1 MGKSVLHLEFERIVG
16 ALETAADFSSDE
28 KTHLNNCSECA
39 VQLRKLQNLFSI
51 APTDFSE
58 TIPQAATA
66 NLLNIY
72 QKPKV
77 EKAKNLINRL
87 AGQLIFDDWRPEF
100 ALNERLSFQDSRQLL
115 FRAGDFNIDLRLNFA
130 EEKCFVSGQIF
141 VEIIEKTAI
150 VKIFNANFSLE
161 TSLNEYGEFEFPP
174 IEQEIFDLRIVLD
187 GKTIEIKNIS
197 VY

>member
-1 MGKSVLHLEFERIVG
+1 MRESVLHLEFERIVG
-16 ALETAADFSSDE
+16 ALENAADFSSDE
-28 KTHLNNCSECA
+28 KAHFENCSKCA

-77 EKAKNLINRL
+77 ETPKNLINRL
-87 AGQLIFDDWRPEF
+87 AGLLIFDDWQPEF

-115 FRAGDFNIDLRLNFA
+115 YRAEDYNIDLRLNFA
-130 EEKCFVSGQIF
+130 EEKCVVSGQIF
-141 VEIIEKTAI
+141 VEIIEKPAI

-174 IEQEIFDLRIVLD
+174 LEQKNFDLQIVLD
-187 GKTIEIKNIS
+187 GKTIEIKDIS
-197 VY
+197 Y